1 MSVRS
6 SIKKIKVSSFFKI
19 STRRKVSGKSSSLS
33 LYCRSFGLLLFLPA
47 LTVDPACRTG
57 YTEDTFVFPE
67 GTTKYSNTQNAESCV
82 KSFLCKNIEKQTFSG
97 CSYYCYKY
105 AVYFYLEIPLECF
118 SIALWWTVFCPGLTV
133 AFQLLVQCWFFSS
146 AVGLSSQIWK
156 PDCN

>member
-57 YTEDTFVFPE
+57 YTEGTFVFPE
-67 GTTKYSNTQNAESCV
+67 GNTQNAESCV

-118 SIALWWTVFCPGLTV
+118 SIALWWTVFCPGFPVAGTV
-133 AFQLLVQCWFFSS
+133 LVLFFSCR
-146 AVGLSSQIWK
+146 AVIPNLKAWL
-156 PDCN
+156 